1 MKQHGMN
8 KRIIKSYF
16 DKKYKMSK
24 KQGGQANMKLG
35 IFLFDF
41 EEGSL

>member
-16 DKKYKMSK
+16 NKKYKMSK
-24 KQGGQANMKLG
+24 KQSVQANMTLE